1 MMRVIQAVAVI
12 GILGLS
18 GAAYAQGNA
27 PANASGQG
35 AGSSP
40 NSANPGATAK
50 DTKMKEG
57 TGAMN
62 KGSVGTGTMAPT
74 TSSGTMAPKK

>member
-1 MMRVIQAVAVI
+1 MKRVIQAVAVV
-12 GILGLS
+12 GSLGLS
-18 GAAYAQGNA
+18 GAAYAQGNS
-27 PANASGQG
+27 PSNASGQG

-40 NSANPGATAK
+40 SSANPGATAK

-62 KGSVGTGTMAPT
+62 KGGAAKGTMAPT
-74 TSSGTMAPKK
+74 TGTMAPKK